1 MNKILL
7 ILMLLGSLCGCVANK
22 NTLFRPLTIVS
33 RINEKEVPVLVCFD
47 DNKNV
52 LRCESLDDN
61 VSVETFKVYLYV
73 KGSGELV
80 LADNGDLELNDSDV
94 EAALVD
100 FESGLLYVSR
110 DLLMAMPHYISCHYD
125 GLNGEGSSTHK
136 RVFDPSIQLPS
147 NVYHYDCIGCDIGL
161 KVEGEE
167 KSVSVYYFK
176 PNIDSKE
183 ISLLRRL
190 L

>member
-47 DNKNV
+47 ANKNV
-52 LRCESLDDN
+52 LKCESLDDN

-80 LADNGDLELNDSDV
+80 LADNDELELKDSAV
-94 EAALVD
+94 EAAIMNM
-100 FESGLLYVSR
+100 ESGTLYVSR
-110 DLLMAMPHYISCHYD
+110 NCFRAYPHYEVSCMDSLD
-125 GLNGEGSSTHK
+125 GKGCITSKL
-136 RVFDPSIQLPS
+136 VFIPSIQLPS